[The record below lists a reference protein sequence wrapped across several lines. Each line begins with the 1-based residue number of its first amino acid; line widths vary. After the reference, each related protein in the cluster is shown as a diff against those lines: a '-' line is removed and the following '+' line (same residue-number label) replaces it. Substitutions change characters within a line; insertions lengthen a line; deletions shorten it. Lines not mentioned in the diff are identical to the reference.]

1 MSKPVILITTGKQ
14 GQLTPRGEI
23 QAVTA
28 NCNMQYVHSVVR
40 AGGAPV
46 LLPCMADKEAI
57 QAALL
62 AADGLLLTGGGDIL
76 SLAYGEEPHPA
87 SKYQDPVRDA
97 MEFEVTRLAL
107 DRELPVLGICRGV
120 QLLNVALGGT
130 LIQDVPSQVRGA
142 VKHYS
147 QGLDT
152 VLLHTLDIEEDS
164 LLARVFQTTSMAV
177 NSYHHQAVKDVGLGL
192 RTNCQARD
200 GVIEGI
206 EAADGRPILG
216 VQFHPEELT
225 EKHPRFQMLF
235 DWLVVEAGTSA
246 DRSAPD
252 EDSTELST
260 RTAALA

>member
-1 MSKPVILITTGKQ
+1 MSKPVILIPIGKQ
-14 GQLTPRGEI
+14 GQLAPRGEI
-23 QAVTA
+23 QAVITS
-28 NCNMQYVHSVVR
+28 CNMQYIHSVVR

-46 LLPCMADKEAI
+46 LLPCMTDKEAI
-57 QAALL
+57 RAALQV
-62 AADGLLLTGGGDIL
+62 ADALLLTGGGDIL

-87 SKYQDPVRDA
+87 SKYQDPVRDE
-97 MEFEVTRLAL
+97 MELEVTRLAL
-107 DRELPVLGICRGV
+107 ERGLPVLGICRGI

-152 VLLHTLDIEEDS
+152 VLLHTIEIEEDS
-164 LLARVFQTTSMAV
+164 LLSRLFQTSSTAV
-177 NSYHHQAVKDVGLGL
+177 NSYHHQAVNELGQGL
-192 RTNCQARD
+192 RINCRARD

-225 EKHPRFQMLF
+225 ERYSRFQALF
-235 DWLVVEAGTSA
+235 DWLIQAAGG
-246 DRSAPD
+246 DRSQEA
-252 EDSTELST
+252 ESSVTVAHLQNHS
-260 RTAALA
+260 

>member
-1 MSKPVILITTGKQ
+1 MPKPVILITTGKQ

-97 MEFEVTRLAL
+97 MEFILVERFVEVIHNAIPDL
-107 DRELPVLGICRGV
+107 DLVYATEVGV
-120 QLLNVALGGT
+120 
-130 LIQDVPSQVRGA
+130 
-142 VKHYS
+142 
-147 QGLDT
+147 
-152 VLLHTLDIEEDS
+152 
-164 LLARVFQTTSMAV
+164 
-177 NSYHHQAVKDVGLGL
+177 
-192 RTNCQARD
+192 
-200 GVIEGI
+200 
-206 EAADGRPILG
+206 
-216 VQFHPEELT
+216 
-225 EKHPRFQMLF
+225 
-235 DWLVVEAGTSA
+235 
-246 DRSAPD
+246 
-252 EDSTELST
+252 
-260 RTAALA
+260 